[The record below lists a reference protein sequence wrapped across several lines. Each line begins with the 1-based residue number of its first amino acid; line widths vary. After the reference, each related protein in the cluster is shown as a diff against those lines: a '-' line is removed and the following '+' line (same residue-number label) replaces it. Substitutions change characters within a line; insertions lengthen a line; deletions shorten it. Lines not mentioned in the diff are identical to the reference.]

1 MSVIQELA
9 SIPWNIIDFIK
20 EIHTLIPD
28 SILFGSLLMYLLTH
42 NLSFGVF
49 AIFVFVRVIPG
60 ITLLFTAV

>member
-28 SILFGSLLMYLLTH
+28 SILFGSLLMYLL
-42 NLSFGVF
+42 NVVLMLQ
-49 AIFVFVRVIPG
+49 FVGF
-60 ITLLFTAV
+60 